1 MMSILKYS
9 IKIKNLEDRV
19 DSVLD
24 GDKAIQMVKDNIS
37 NNQMKRCDYHL
48 ILMDCNM
55 PFKDGYETTSD
66 IREYIH
72 SKNLKQPIISAV
84 TGHTE

>member
-1 MMSILKYS
+1 MVSILKHS

-37 NNQMKRCDYHL
+37 KNQMKRCDYHL

-55 PFKDGYETTSD
+55 PFKDGY
-66 IREYIH
+66 
-72 SKNLKQPIISAV
+72 
-84 TGHTE
+84 

>member
-19 DSVLD
+19 DSVLE
-24 GDKAIQMVKDNIS
+24 GAKAIQMVKDNIS
-37 NNQMKRCDYHL
+37 KNQMKRCDYHL

-55 PFKDGYETTSD
+55 PFKDGYSTSQD
-66 IREYIH
+66 IREYIY
-72 SKNLKQPIISAV
+72 SLKLKQPIISAI